1 MKSSAISQVVSDLI
15 ASLTPQGPA
24 AVIATVVA
32 FGGISACAS
41 QKAVH
46 DGASPPPTSAPAPV
60 RGGQAGA
67 TTDVRTSDL
76 NNDGVPELTKYYKK
90 IDDPAAAGKMKSVLV
105 REDIDMTWDGRV
117 DIWRYFDD
125 QGQVEREEWDT
136 DYDGNVDETRFF
148 ENGVIVR
155 SERDR
160 NNDGRP
166 DIFRYYAKGQLERK
180 EVDTNGDGQI
190 DRWEYFNGL
199 TLDRVGVDKNFDGTV
214 DTWAKVGTEQAAAA
228 PSAP

>member
-1 MKSSAISQVVSDLI
+1 MALAATVL
-15 ASLTPQGPA
+15 AA
-24 AVIATVVA
+24 AV
-32 FGGISACAS
+32 GLSACAT
-41 QKAVH
+41 QKAR
-46 DGASPPPTSAPAPV
+46 DGAPTGPTASAPAPV
-60 RGGQAGA
+60 RGGQDGT

-76 NNDGVPELTKYYKK
+76 NNDGVPELTKYYKEV
-90 IDDPAAAGKMKSVLV
+90 DDPAVAGKKKSVLV
-105 REDIDMTWDGRV
+105 RQDIDMTWDGRV

-125 QGQVEREEWDT
+125 QGQVVREEWDT

-214 DTWAKVGTEQAAAA
+214 DTWAKVGTEQAAAT